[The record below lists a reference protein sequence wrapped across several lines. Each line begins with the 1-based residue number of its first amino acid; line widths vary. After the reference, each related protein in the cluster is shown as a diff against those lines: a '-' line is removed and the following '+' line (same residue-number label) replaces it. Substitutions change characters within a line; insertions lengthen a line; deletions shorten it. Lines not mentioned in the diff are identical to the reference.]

1 MPTRENKRFDKR
13 IVSFP
18 RMGNVHIPVCSVLG
32 GMGAEIILP
41 PANNKETLSLGTR
54 YSPETMCLPYKMNLG
69 NYIQA
74 IEKGANTLLM
84 FGAPGS
90 CRLGTYAIQ
99 AEAKLKELG
108 YDFEMVVFDLYKGG
122 VVELIEKFSRA
133 TDSKNILGGIR
144 GLKLGLSKFAALDE
158 VEKGLLYWRPRE
170 KDAGNAERI
179 YLKGVRLIDKAAS
192 HDEVR
197 NAVSQTLD
205 EYRGIPVNKNREI
218 LKIFLTGEFYVLLE
232 PFANMGIEKMLG
244 NLGVEVQRQIMLSE
258 WVSQAI
264 TPKWLRTW
272 KTRKEKSKK
281 YANRYFTRA
290 VGGDCLESLGDVVNA
305 AEKNVDGVIHLGPFN
320 CTPEIISQSVIPHI
334 SRQEDIPVISL
345 SMDEHTGRAGV
356 LTRIEAFVDL
366 IRRYGYKKDSKKEL
380 CAL

>member
-281 YANRYFTRA
+281 Y
-290 VGGDCLESLGDVVNA
+290 
-305 AEKNVDGVIHLGPFN
+305 
-320 CTPEIISQSVIPHI
+320 
-334 SRQEDIPVISL
+334 
-345 SMDEHTGRAGV
+345 
-356 LTRIEAFVDL
+356 
-366 IRRYGYKKDSKKEL
+366 
-380 CAL
+380 